1 MIFLDTSYING
12 LILNKDTYASLSR
25 SMKPIL
31 EEETKVTNIT
41 VLLEVLNSVDKY
53 NFLGDLEDLKN
64 QLLNLNIFDFLTDE
78 DYERA
83 FELFKFYNRS
93 LNFADCTILQ
103 TMQNHGIT
111 RLHPLIQISIRLKV
125 LKEYRVLLTY
135 LFFPHNFIFLKISEK
150 STTFINSNKH
160 IYS

>member
-1 MIFLDTSYING
+1 MAGKVGTNPSKHHIRDIMIFLDTSYING
-12 LILNKDTYASLSR
+12 LILNNDNYASLSR

-31 EEETKVTNIT
+31 KNETKVTNIT

-53 NFLGDLEDLKN
+53 NFLGNLEDLKN

-111 RLHPLIQISIRLKV
+111 RIASFDSDFDKIKGI
-125 LKEYRVLLTY
+125 ERVY
-135 LFFPHNFIFLKISEK
+135 GF
-150 STTFINSNKH
+150 
-160 IYS
+160 Y

>member
-12 LILNKDTYASLSR
+12 LILNNDTYAILSR

-111 RLHPLIQISIRLKV
+111 RIASFDSDFDKIKGI
-125 LKEYRVLLTY
+125 ERVY
-135 LFFPHNFIFLKISEK
+135 GF
-150 STTFINSNKH
+150 
-160 IYS
+160 Y

>member
-12 LILNKDTYASLSR
+12 LILNNDNYASLSR

-31 EEETKVTNIT
+31 KNETKVTNIT

-53 NFLGDLEDLKN
+53 NFLGNLEDLKN

-111 RLHPLIQISIRLKV
+111 RIASFDSDFDKIKGI
-125 LKEYRVLLTY
+125 ERVY
-135 LFFPHNFIFLKISEK
+135 GF
-150 STTFINSNKH
+150 
-160 IYS
+160 Y

>member
-41 VLLEVLNSVDKY
+41 VLFEVLNSVDKY

-111 RLHPLIQISIRLKV
+111 RIAS
-125 LKEYRVLLTY
+125 
-135 LFFPHNFIFLKISEK
+135 FDSDFDKINGIER
-150 STTFINSNKH
+150 
-160 IYS
+160 IYGFY

>member
-1 MIFLDTSYING
+1 MIFLVTSYING

-93 LNFADCTILQ
+93 LNFADCTIVQ

-111 RLHPLIQISIRLKV
+111 RSAS
-125 LKEYRVLLTY
+125 
-135 LFFPHNFIFLKISEK
+135 FDSDFDKIKGIESVYG
-150 STTFINSNKH
+150 F
-160 IYS
+160 Y

>member
-12 LILNKDTYASLSR
+12 LILNKDTYASFSR
-25 SMKPIL
+25 SMIPIL

-103 TMQNHGIT
+103 TMQNHATTRIASFDSDFDKINGIE
-111 RLHPLIQISIRLKV
+111 R
-125 LKEYRVLLTY
+125 
-135 LFFPHNFIFLKISEK
+135 
-150 STTFINSNKH
+150 
-160 IYS
+160 IYGFY

>member
-64 QLLNLNIFDFLTDE
+64 QLLNLNIFDFLTD
-78 DYERA
+78 
-83 FELFKFYNRS
+83 
-93 LNFADCTILQ
+93 
-103 TMQNHGIT
+103 
-111 RLHPLIQISIRLKV
+111 
-125 LKEYRVLLTY
+125 
-135 LFFPHNFIFLKISEK
+135 
-150 STTFINSNKH
+150 
-160 IYS
+160 

>member
-1 MIFLDTSYING
+1 LAGKVGTNPSKHHIRDIMIFLDTSYING
-12 LILNKDTYASLSR
+12 LILNNDNYASLSR

-31 EEETKVTNIT
+31 KNETKVTNIT

-53 NFLGDLEDLKN
+53 NFLGNLEDLKN

-111 RLHPLIQISIRLKV
+111 RIASFDSDFDKIKGI
-125 LKEYRVLLTY
+125 ERVY
-135 LFFPHNFIFLKISEK
+135 GF
-150 STTFINSNKH
+150 
-160 IYS
+160 Y

>member
-12 LILNKDTYASLSR
+12 LILNKDTYATLSR
-25 SMKPIL
+25 SIKPIL
-31 EEETKVTNIT
+31 EKETKVTNIT

-53 NFLGDLEDLKN
+53 TFFGDSDDLKN

-103 TMQNHGIT
+103 TMQNYGIT
-111 RLHPLIQISIRLKV
+111 RIASFDSDFDKINGI
-125 LKEYRVLLTY
+125 ERVY
-135 LFFPHNFIFLKISEK
+135 GF
-150 STTFINSNKH
+150 
-160 IYS
+160 Y

>member
-111 RLHPLIQISIRLKV
+111 RIAS
-125 LKEYRVLLTY
+125 
-135 LFFPHNFIFLKISEK
+135 FDSDFDKINGIER
-150 STTFINSNKH
+150 
-160 IYS
+160 IYGFY